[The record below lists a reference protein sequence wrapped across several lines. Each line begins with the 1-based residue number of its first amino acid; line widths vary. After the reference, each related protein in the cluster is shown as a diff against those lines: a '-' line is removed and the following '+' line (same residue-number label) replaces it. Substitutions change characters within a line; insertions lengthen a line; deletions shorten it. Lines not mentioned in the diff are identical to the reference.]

1 MKRNISFLGTLK
13 FLGGDDH
20 KMTIENDKTSYI
32 WALFS
37 ISTTFSGAKTHR
49 KDDVTRDDS
58 KRRFSA
64 QHSVTTLF
72 RRCFEWLQHC
82 SSISTLCS
90 AKNSSCESSRLTSPY
105 NDNGYYVFPPK
116 SRWLTRVH
124 SLVLRKSLPRWKG
137 LSLLLTYSWIKSD
150 DSSVSEDKVFSFC
163 VFLSLDRKGIQLKFG
178 DTISLDMYKVF
189 LQILSQGVVWLAIL
203 LLILMSLLPDILF
216 MLFGRHFNPSE
227 TQKVQVTMTAQLK
240 KL

>member
-1 MKRNISFLGTLK
+1 MIKPLTFEHFFPSVRHSPALKRIVKMMLLETIRN
-13 FLGGDDH
+13 DDFQRN
-20 KMTIENDKTSYI
+20 T
-32 WALFS
+32 A
-37 ISTTFSGAKTHR
+37 
-49 KDDVTRDDS
+49 
-58 KRRFSA
+58 
-64 QHSVTTLF
+64 
-72 RRCFEWLQHC
+72 LQHC
-82 SSISTLCS
+82 SDVVLNGSNIVPAISTLCS

-105 NDNGYYVFPPK
+105 NDDGYYVFPPK
-116 SRWLTRVH
+116 SRWLTHVH

-150 DSSVSEDKVFSFC
+150 DSSVSENKVFSFC

>member
-1 MKRNISFLGTLK
+1 MA
-13 FLGGDDH
+13 
-20 KMTIENDKTSYI
+20 IENDKTSYM
-32 WALFS
+32 WELVS
-37 ISTTFSGAKTHR
+37 VTTTFSVAKTHS
-49 KDDVTRDDS
+49 KDDVTRDDL
-58 KRRFSA
+58 KRRFLA
-64 QHSVTTLF
+64 QHSVATLL

-82 SSISTLCS
+82 SSIATLCS
-90 AKNSSCESSRLTSPY
+90 AKNSSCKSSRVTSPY
-105 NDNGYYVFPPK
+105 NDDGYYVFPSK

-124 SLVLRKSLPRWKG
+124 SLVLRKSLPCSKG

-150 DSSVSEDKVFSFC
+150 DSLVSKNKAFSFC
-163 VFLSLDRKGIQLKFG
+163 FFLSVDRKGIQLNFG

-203 LLILMSLLPDILF
+203 LLILMSLLPDIVF

-227 TQKVQVTMTAQLK
+227 TQKMQVTMTAQLK